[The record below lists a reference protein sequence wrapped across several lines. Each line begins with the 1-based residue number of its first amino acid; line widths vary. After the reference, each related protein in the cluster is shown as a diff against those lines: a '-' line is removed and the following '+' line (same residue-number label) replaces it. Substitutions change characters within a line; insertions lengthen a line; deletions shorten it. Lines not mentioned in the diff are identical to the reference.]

1 MNKLPSGK
9 LSRRSQRHFELDR
22 RTYASAPTTVS
33 VPADPV
39 TLSEERQRKLL
50 ETVAVKVQQNRI
62 AMQQVSILTGRLGC
76 LLTLPRKQTA

>member
-1 MNKLPSGK
+1 MNKLSSGK
-9 LSRRSQRHFELDR
+9 LSRRPQRHFELDR
-22 RTYASAPTTVS
+22 RNYASAPVTVT

-62 AMQQVSILTGRLGC
+62 AMQQVSILTVRLGC
-76 LLTLPRKQTA
+76 LLTRPRKQTA